1 MINSIN
7 NRLKL
12 PKVIS
17 IEVTTEGDKSY
28 QVVTYDTEGPGKVA
42 QQKFEVD
49 KEFYQKQIDKLQE
62 QIDVLTARKDACIS

>member
-1 MINSIN
+1 MNFKNPIQ
-7 NRLKL
+7 L

-17 IEVTTEGDKSY
+17 IEVITEEGKSY
-28 QVVTYDTEGPGKVA
+28 QVITYDSTSIGQVI
-42 QQKFEVD
+42 QQKIEVN